1 MRLLFIGDIVG
12 KAGRRVVA
20 DLLPGLRER
29 WALDC
34 VVINAENSAGGFGIT
49 ENILEDLIDA
59 GADAVTLGNH
69 AFDQKDALV
78 FINRQPRLIR
88 PLNFPKGT
96 PGRGAALVRLKS
108 GADVLV
114 VNAMGRVFMTELD
127 CPFRAIDNELTACP
141 LKQGADAILIDFHAE
156 ATSEKQ
162 ALGLFVD
169 GRASVVVGT
178 HTHTP
183 TSDERVL
190 PAGTAYMSDAGMTGD
205 YNSVLG
211 MDSEE
216 PLNRFPD
223 AHSARALRAVERSGN
238 FVRAGRR
245 DRRQDGFGGMGAGC
259 SDRGVPSAFGGV
271 AVGPAGRGCL
281 NTVWGPKILAA
292 RCRGATEPLWVGERN
307 VFTSVG
313 IEMKSGSL
321 HRDGTGRTD
330 LSGATACWAAPAVT
344 GRWRDSSLT
353 R

>member
-20 DLLPGLRER
+20 ELLPGLRER

-96 PGRGAALVRLKS
+96 PGRGAALVRLKT

-216 PLNRFPD
+216 PLNRFLTRIPRERFEP
-223 AHSARALRAVERSGN
+223 SNGPGTLSGLAVEIDDKNGLA
-238 FVRAGRR
+238 VWA
-245 DRRQDGFGGMGAGC
+245 
-259 SDRGVPSAFGGV
+259 RGVRIG
-271 AVGPAGRGCL
+271 GCL
-281 NTVWGPKILAA
+281 RPSELLPW
-292 RCRGATEPLWVGERN
+292 
-307 VFTSVG
+307 
-313 IEMKSGSL
+313 
-321 HRDGTGRTD
+321 DQ
-330 LSGATACWAAPAVT
+330 PAEVV
-344 GRWRDSSLT
+344 
-353 R
+353 